1 MNLNQPTAKI
11 GHSKNH
17 STLTHELSPPAK
29 DGTVRQPIMKYQYR
43 KDLLNTIMA
52 NVDVGTFK
60 GDEFYV
66 PLKTVEGQ
74 SKTEVEV

>member
-1 MNLNQPTAKI
+1 
-11 GHSKNH
+11 
-17 STLTHELSPPAK
+17 LSPPAK

-74 SKTEVEV
+74 SKTEVEVQPFNTIQDRKNKMINKYSQK